1 MKKKTRN
8 LIKEQAEGSGP
19 DEVNAISQLIQI
31 QQARKEKEPVYT
43 VLDERGTAR
52 RREFTIEVT
61 AGNGLSAKG
70 TGSNKKV
77 AKKIAAEKMLQLM
90 GVLKLNTSTSP
101 VKESAGSSR
110 QARASSHDTEKT
122 KKVSFADPKEVGKK
136 ATNLGPNNT
145 AGGSGGRQIVPG
157 LLLMAPSDCKFT

>member
-8 LIKEQAEGSGP
+8 LIKEQSEGP

-61 AGNGLSAKG
+61 AGSGLSAKG

-77 AKKIAAEKMLQLM
+77 AKK
-90 GVLKLNTSTSP
+90 NSNN
-101 VKESAGSSR
+101 GS
-110 QARASSHDTEKT
+110 K
-122 KKVSFADPKEVGKK
+122 
-136 ATNLGPNNT
+136 
-145 AGGSGGRQIVPG
+145 
-157 LLLMAPSDCKFT
+157 